1 MLGKISYRQEYYMAP
16 NFKDLSEEVS
26 TPRSK
31 ICSMY
36 NGVYFLI
43 DENAELGLSNI
54 SVHGFTIEKSTIKV
68 EIYIIS
74 FNFVCTGDLHRKN
87 LVVVIFQGRRI
98 MNRALNCKNTWKH
111 VAISQY
117 RAPTQAPLT
126 PLQRTTNHTLQP

>member
-68 EIYIIS
+68 A
-74 FNFVCTGDLHRKN
+74 DLHYFLQLR
-87 LVVVIFQGRRI
+87 VYRRFASKKFSCGHI
-98 MNRALNCKNTWKH
+98 PR
-111 VAISQY
+111 
-117 RAPTQAPLT
+117 
-126 PLQRTTNHTLQP
+126 